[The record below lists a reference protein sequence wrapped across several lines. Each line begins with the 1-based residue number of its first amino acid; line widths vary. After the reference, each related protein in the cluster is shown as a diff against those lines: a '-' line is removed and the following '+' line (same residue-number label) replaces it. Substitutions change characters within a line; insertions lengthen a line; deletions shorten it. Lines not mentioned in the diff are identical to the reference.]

1 MSLSSFVG
9 DLRFAFRLMARGPG
23 LTTILVL
30 TLALGIGASTTIFSV
45 VNSVLLKPLPY
56 KEPERLVR
64 VYTEFVGKTLQFRKF
79 WVSPPEYN
87 DLARDCRSCETT
99 AAWARG
105 TASLSGGDRPVRV
118 EAGFATH
125 TLLPMLGVAPL
136 HGRFFDASEDVKGD
150 PRVVILGYDLW
161 RRAFGG
167 DPAAVGKQVTLD
179 AMPVTIIGVMPPGF
193 DFLDRLDAWAPL
205 GLDPNAQ
212 NRGSHFL
219 EVVIRLQRG
228 VDITAFRSEIEAL
241 KKQWGAVRINAP
253 DPQADNLP
261 HAITPEQHPIIAL
274 PLQEDIVGG
283 MASSLWLL
291 QFAALFVLLIAIVN
305 IANLLLARSETR
317 SREIAV
323 RHALGA
329 GRRRLIRQFLTESLV
344 LGGLGGG
351 LGILAAVW
359 ALDGILAVI
368 PRAAPRVGEIGLDG
382 GAVLFA
388 VACSIAASLVFGLAP
403 ILHARKTDIH
413 TALKDGSPRMTGSRG
428 QLRVRKGLVIVE
440 IALAVVLVVGCA
452 VMVKSFV
459 RLQEVDLGFEPD
471 HLFTAEIE
479 LPAKTYPGDG
489 VAATSFWRRLQ
500 DRLTAL
506 PGVKSA
512 TLVSGIPPSRRL
524 NANDMGLP
532 GRPKKVD
539 DVPGNVDYWN
549 ASSDGLLETMGMRLV
564 KGRALGPT
572 DSEAMPG
579 VVMVNER
586 FANRF
591 WPGEDP
597 IGKQIQ
603 LTPWMDDKAKIQT
616 VVGVVADVKQMGIDR
631 PAGTEVFFSLWQ
643 APAQLGGET
652 HNTMSLVVRT
662 HGDPNAIGPAVQQV
676 VQALDPTLPVSKMRT
691 MDDVVW
697 EGVARPRFI
706 TVLLTAFAAM
716 ALLLAA
722 VGIYGVMA
730 HNVAQR
736 THEIGVRVALGAQ
749 PRQVRWMVLRQAG
762 VLVLIGVAIGVVG
775 AVALQLA
782 LDTELAGVLYGES
795 LLRPALLVGVAVVVL
810 LAAALAT
817 WIPARRATRVQ
828 PTVALRTE

>member
-1 MSLSSFVG
+1 MS
-9 DLRFAFRLMARGPG
+9 RGPG
-23 LTTILVL
+23 LTAILVL

-64 VYTEFVGKTLQFRKF
+64 VYTEFVGKKLQFRKF

-87 DLARDCRSCETT
+87 DLARDCRSCATT
-99 AAWARG
+99 AAWSRG

-125 TLLPMLGVAPL
+125 TLLPMLGVKPL
-136 HGRFFDASEDVKGD
+136 YGRFYDASEDQKGD

-161 RRAFGG
+161 RRAFGA
-167 DPAAVGKQVTLD
+167 DPGVIGKQITLD
-179 AMPVTIIGVMPPGF
+179 AMPVTIVGVMPPGF

-219 EVVIRLQRG
+219 EVVIQLEQG

-261 HAITPEQHPIIAL
+261 HAITPEQHPIIAI
-274 PLQEDIVGG
+274 PLQDDIVGG
-283 MASSLWLL
+283 MRSSLWLL

-329 GRRRLIRQFLTESLV
+329 GRRRLVRQFLTESLV

-388 VACSIAASLVFGLAP
+388 VACSLAASLVFGLAP

-413 TALKDGSPRMTGSRG
+413 TALKDGSPRMTGSKG

-479 LPAKTYPGDG
+479 LPARTYPGDG
-489 VAATSFWRRLQ
+489 TAGTAFWRRLQ
-500 DRLTAL
+500 DRLAAL

-524 NANDMGLP
+524 NANDMGFP
-532 GRPKKVD
+532 GRPAD
-539 DVPGNVDYWN
+539 DIPGNVDYWN
-549 ASSDGLLETMGMRLV
+549 ASGDDLLATLGMRLV
-564 KGRALGPT
+564 KGRALGPA

-591 WPGEDP
+591 WPGGDA
-597 IGKQIQ
+597 IGKQVQ
-603 LTPWMDDKAKIQT
+603 LTPWQDDKAKTQT
-616 VVGVVADVKQMGIDR
+616 IVGVVADVKQMGIDR
-631 PAGTEVFFSLWQ
+631 PAGSEVFFSLWQ
-643 APAQLGGET
+643 APAQIGET
-652 HNTMSLVVRT
+652 YSTMTLVVRT
-662 HGDPNAIGPAVQQV
+662 HGDPAAIGPAVQQV
-676 VQALDPTLPVSKMRT
+676 VQSLDPTLPVSKMRT

-762 VLVLIGVAIGVVG
+762 VLVVIGVAIGVVG

-782 LDTELAGVLYGES
+782 LETELAGVLYGES

-810 LAAALAT
+810 IAAALAT

-828 PTVALRTE
+828 PTIALRTE

>member
-1 MSLSSFVG
+1 MSFSSFVG
-9 DLRFAFRLMARGPG
+9 DLRFAFRLMSRGPG
-23 LTTILVL
+23 LTAILVL

-56 KEPERLVR
+56 KEPDRLVR
-64 VYTEFVGKTLQFRKF
+64 VYTEFVGKGMALRKF

-87 DLARDCRSCETT
+87 DLARDCRSCATT

-118 EAGFATH
+118 DAAFATH

-136 HGRFFDASEDVKGD
+136 HGRFFDASEDQKGD
-150 PRVVILGYDLW
+150 PRVVILGYGLW
-161 RRAFGG
+161 QRAFGG
-167 DPAAVGKQVTLD
+167 DPGVIGKAVTLD

-193 DFLDRLDAWAPL
+193 DFLDRQEAWAPL
-205 GLDPNAQ
+205 GIDPNAQ
-212 NRGSHFL
+212 NRGNHSL
-219 EVVIRLQRG
+219 EVVIRLKAG
-228 VDITAFRSEIEAL
+228 IGMEGFRSEIEAL
-241 KKQWGAVRINAP
+241 KRQWGAVRLAAT

-261 HAITPEQHPIIAL
+261 HSIMPTGHTMVAL
-274 PLQEDIVGG
+274 PLQEDIVGS

-329 GRRRLIRQFLTESLV
+329 GRRRLVRQFLTESLV

-359 ALDGILAVI
+359 ALDGILAVM
-368 PRAAPRVGEIGLDG
+368 PRGAPRLGEITLDA

-388 VACSIAASLVFGLAP
+388 VACSLAASLVFGLAP
-403 ILHARKTDIH
+403 ILHVRKNDIH
-413 TALKDGSPRMTGSRG
+413 TALKDGSPRMTGSKG
-428 QLRVRKGLVIVE
+428 QLRVRRGLVIVE

-459 RLQEVDLGFEPD
+459 RLQQVDLGFRPD

-479 LPAKTYPGDG
+479 LPAKNYPDEGG
-489 VAATSFWRRLQ
+489 AGNVFWHRLL
-500 DRLTAL
+500 DRVSAL
-506 PGVKSA
+506 PGVTSA
-512 TLVSGIPPSRRL
+512 TLVSGVPPTRRL
-524 NANDMGLP
+524 NANDIGFP
-532 GRPKKVD
+532 GRPKTTDGPVH
-539 DVPGNVDYWN
+539 NVDYWN
-549 ASSDGLLETMGMRLV
+549 ASGDGLVETLGMRLV
-564 KGRALGPT
+564 KGRALAPS
-572 DSEAMPG
+572 DSETMPQ
-579 VVMVNER
+579 VVMVNEA
-586 FANRF
+586 FAKRF

-597 IGKQIQ
+597 IGKQVQ
-603 LTPWMDDKAKIQT
+603 LTAWQGEKAPTQT

-643 APAQLGGET
+643 VPAIITGTYL
-652 HNTMSLVVRT
+652 TMSLVVRT
-662 HGDPNAIGPAVQQV
+662 HGDPAAIGPAVQQV
-676 VQALDPTLPVSKMRT
+676 VQSLDPTLPVSKMRT
-691 MDDVVW
+691 MDEVVW

-795 LLRPALLVGVAVVVL
+795 LVRPVLLAGVAGVVL

-828 PTVALRTE
+828 PTIALRTE